1 MDRNTIIA
9 IVLSVV
15 VIVVGMTLQTLFMEP
30 QMAAAAAEAEV
41 SESIDT
47 DGVQPL
53 TGSIDLRAVD
63 DVTDTSEFSVQTDN
77 FDITFN
83 PNGGTISSIKTAKHL
98 ENGNPVELLY
108 RDADDPDAFT
118 LY

>member
-47 DGVQPL
+47 RPPCNERRSTSTHCRDRSTEAP
-53 TGSIDLRAVD
+53 RA
-63 DVTDTSEFSVQTDN
+63 S
-77 FDITFN
+77 
-83 PNGGTISSIKTAKHL
+83 TA
-98 ENGNPVELLY
+98 
-108 RDADDPDAFT
+108 
-118 LY
+118 